1 MEPSDNQRAALLQNY
16 AGAFLSLEYY
26 YRARGQHEKA
36 EVIGKIDTAQISKW
50 IRRYF
55 LTKKIISAHIARSNL
70 MGTYIFPAPVEA
82 AVEDFVKANGWPDDG
97 AWQIWGDIRKA
108 YKS

>member
-70 MGTYIFPAPVEA
+70 MGTYTFPGPVQA
-82 AVEDFVKANGWPDDG
+82 AVEQYLLFHDWPQSA

-108 YKS
+108 HKS